1 MRTIIYMLAC
11 MVILATCCM
20 VSTADDTS
28 SFTDPASDLT
38 YIYTGVPVPPENYLG
53 YVDVVMGEA
62 DRTVDSLNFRI
73 TANGGIPPLENTVFW
88 TILMD
93 ENNDLE
99 DNCHYYPV
107 ADVDTM
113 YSVIYD
119 SATMKWKMERATYES
134 WGWDVKPTDAT
145 WGMTS
150 TLIVHISIP
159 LTELGELD
167 DVVPWKILTETFN
180 GATIGDLAP
189 DGRLAY
195 LGDPSP
201 EPKIYNPGNGSWIS
215 GATGIGAVEARNA
228 DDIAS
233 TCFEYSRDG
242 ETWHY
247 ISRDYDGRVNTYPR
261 ESYGAGLDGWGTV
274 WDTTGLAEGWYH
286 IRATMT
292 DQLSQT
298 GQSQIMVYLDPTPP
312 SPTILK
318 PVFDQAVDGILMIS
332 ATTGDEDVSGM
343 IFSIF
348 RVDESLGVEKDVPHT
363 PQGYG
368 CGPASAAASLLWLN
382 NYTNETGKKPFD
394 DLVPGELEDPEKLTG
409 KMNRMFK
416 TENIDPPGTIG
427 RHLTKDTEMVAGL
440 KDYAKERKT
449 ANMKEDFVV
458 KAFGR
463 EKTATYETLPENIDW
478 VKFYKT
484 MLPHE
489 DILLLLAG
497 KKQNGDDWGHAVTAN
512 SFMPTLEIW
521 WTPDGCIWAQLPP
534 YNIDFMDHN
543 NDTGYTEVEMDETG
557 KITGLEK
564 YYPELSKDGQKIDG
578 MIVFSP
584 KTAYEELWKA
594 LKENRTTPCDWR
606 PIGYCGPSLEIPVFS
621 FDWDTASIEDGS
633 YLLMATAMDEAGNE
647 ASDIIW
653 ITVDNE
659 APSTTKAIGVP
670 EYKEGYYLTSDTEI
684 ELSADDGAGIGV
696 DSIYYRIWNNGTWN
710 TWTREYCGP
719 GVVEVMSCNSGGC
732 AVNFTLPGNCTHHIE
747 YYAVDILNNTE
758 PMHNQTHVVDN
769 EAPATS
775 KTVGESGYVVNT
787 TVFGEERL
795 VTLVTNETPIT
806 LNGSDDCCRIKHIIL
821 RNNNTEKRYHVK
833 MKYKEGN
840 TIGSSIH
847 TISPDKSIR
856 FGFGPLRYPKK
867 VSVTISEY
875 KDGKRIPVEK
885 FDLSCRDL
893 KFIAAFGNYD
903 YDEKSKC
910 CRYNKSTGPF
920 PFRIDDLLIE
930 EFCLKECSNDSEV
943 TCWSGV
949 ASTTY
954 LDYYEG
960 TGSWTP
966 NEYAE
971 PFTLEGDGIHIL
983 GYYSVDNLGNTEEVN
998 TTEGINSEIFFVT
1011 EQSLEPFFVTPSSN
1025 SLVYDNTTIWAGEA
1039 SGRDVSYARFSYSV
1053 DGVNWTYIGVDDDGS
1068 EPTVGGELARAS
1080 DWGDGWSVYWDT
1092 PCMEEGLYYIRV
1104 EMYGLEGI
1112 GTAQI
1117 SVYLEPTPPIPEIR
1131 TPLCEDVVCGSVQLS
1146 TYSAD
1151 EDVSRVL
1158 WEYSNKT
1165 EYYEKDIEE
1174 KIQFHY
1180 CRNIS
1185 GKNLSRVCCGPTA
1198 AASCLKYW
1206 DVHGYSNIT
1215 GNGTVN
1221 QSELVERL
1229 ARLMGTDANG
1239 TKDSNFKKGIEDYL
1253 KECGYGC
1260 DNPHG
1265 LKVGIETNKSRL
1277 TFARYRDELEA
1288 NREDVLWG
1296 YEWDNNTRGHWVTG
1310 RSVNNTRRADGSH
1323 EVDIMCPTYGNV
1335 SNVSMYENGSL
1346 YRPDVNGWRN
1356 ASVMVTVSEKGS
1368 FESPGW
1374 VEITNVTS
1382 PAGGWAA
1389 TWDTTEV
1396 ADGYYFIRAT
1406 MVDEAGNEGGD
1417 IIVIRVDNAP
1427 PARGDLNHDGKIT
1440 TADAVIALRIA
1451 AESRKY
1457 DAADVNSDGEV
1468 TSLDA
1473 LMILQA
1479 AVGRITL

>member
-1 MRTIIYMLAC
+1 

-53 YVDVVMGEA
+53 YVDVVMGEVN
-62 DRTVDSLNFRI
+62 RTADSLDFRI
-73 TANGGIPPLENTVFW
+73 TANGGIPSLENTIFW

-93 ENNDLE
+93 ENNDPS
-99 DNCHYYPV
+99 DNCLYHPHV
-107 ADVDTM
+107 GVDTM
-113 YSVIYD
+113 YSVIYA
-119 SATMKWKMERATYES
+119 SSTGSWKIERATYEPA
-134 WGWDVKPTDAT
+134 GWWMVRPTDAT

-201 EPKIYNPGNGSWIS
+201 EPKIYNPDNGSWIS
-215 GATGIGAVEARNA
+215 GATGIGAVEVSDAS
-228 DDIAS
+228 DIAS
-233 TCFEYSRDG
+233 TCFEYSSDG

-247 ISRDYDGRVNTYPR
+247 ISRDYDGRANTYPR
-261 ESYGAGLDGWGTV
+261 ESYGASWDGWGTV
-274 WDTTGLAEGWYH
+274 WDTTDLAEGWYH

-292 DQLSQT
+292 DVLGQT
-298 GQSQIMVYLDPTPP
+298 GQSQIMVYPDPMPP
-312 SPTILK
+312 TQTILK
-318 PVFDQAVDGILMIS
+318 PVFDQV
-332 ATTGDEDVSGM
+332 VSGTSVLIAGGWDPGISGM
-343 IFSIF
+343 VFSVFKVNASSI
-348 RVDESLGVEKDVPHT
+348 EKNVPHT

-368 CGPASAAASLLWLN
+368 CMPAAAAASLLWLDD
-382 NYTNETGKKPFD
+382 YTNEAGEQPFD
-394 DLVPGELEDPEKLTG
+394 DLVPEGLEEPEKLTE
-409 KMNRMFK
+409 KLNKMFK
-416 TENIDPPGTIG
+416 TENIAPAGEIG
-427 RHLTKDTEMVAGL
+427 MHLTSDVEMVSGL
-440 KDYAKERKT
+440 KDYMRERKD
-449 ANMKEDFVV
+449 AGMKEDFVV
-458 KAFGR
+458 RAVGR
-463 EKTATYETLPENIDW
+463 KETATYETLPANTDW

-489 DILLLLAG
+489 DILLLLQG
-497 KKQNGDDWGHAVTAN
+497 KNKSGSYWGHAVTAN
-512 SFMPTLEIW
+512 SFRPSFILL
-521 WTPDGCIWAQLPP
+521 WTPDGCIWEQVPP
-534 YNIDFMDHN
+534 YKIDFMDHN
-543 NDTGYTEVEMDETG
+543 EDTGYREVEMDKEGT
-557 KITGLEK
+557 ITGLEE
-564 YYPELSKDGQKIDG
+564 YYDELSKNDQNISG
-578 MIVFSP
+578 MIVVSP
-584 KTAYEELWKA
+584 KTSYEELLDA
-594 LKENRTTPCDWR
+594 LKENQTTPCDWR
-606 PIGYCGPSLEIPVFS
+606 PVGYCDSPSGIVTIPFPVFIS
-621 FDWDTASIEDGS
+621 EWDTTNVADGS
-633 YLLMATAMDEAGNE
+633 YLLKSTAIDRVGNC
-647 ASDIIW
+647 ASDITW

-659 APSTTKAIGVP
+659 APCTTKTIGAP
-670 EYKEGYYLTSDTEI
+670 KYNEGYYLTSDTEI
-684 ELSADDGAGIGV
+684 TLSADDGIGTGI
-696 DSIYYRIWNNGTWN
+696 DSIYYRIWNNGTWSN
-710 TWTREYCGP
+710 WTGQYCGP
-719 GVVEVMSCNSGGC
+719 VVVTGITSRSSTDTDCSSS
-732 AVNFTLPGNCTHHIE
+732 FTLQGERIHHIE
-747 YYAVDILNNTE
+747 YYATDLLNNTE
-758 PMHNQTHVVDN
+758 AVQSQTHIVDN
-769 EAPATS
+769 EAPVTL
-775 KTVGESGYVVNT
+775 KTVGESSYVMNS

-795 VTLVTNETPIT
+795 VTVITNETPIA
-806 LNGSDDCCRIKHIIL
+806 LNASDDCCRIKSITL
-821 RNNNTEKRYHVK
+821 RNNNTEKRYYVK
-833 MKYKEGN
+833 MIFKRDA
-840 TIGSSIH
+840 T
-847 TISPDKSIR
+847 KSYSGHIIKPNKSAK
-856 FGFGPLRYPKK
+856 FNPIFSGKK

-875 KDGKRIPVEK
+875 KDKKRIPLEK
-885 FDLSCRDL
+885 FDISCMGL
-893 KFIAAFGNYD
+893 GIITVFGGGKYD
-903 YDEKSKC
+903 YDEKSGC
-910 CRYNKSTGPF
+910 YRYNKSAGPPA
-920 PFRIDDLLIE
+920 PFGIDDLLLE

-1025 SLVYDNTTIWAGEA
+1025 SLVYDNITLWAGEA
-1039 SGRDVSYARFSYSV
+1039 SGRDVSYARFSYSA

-1417 IIVIRVDNAP
+1417 IIVIRVDNAAP
-1427 PARGDLNHDGKIT
+1427 LRGDLNHDGKIA